1 MRIFSFLIVLVL
13 LWLPGPISAEYYKYR
28 DQNGVL
34 RYTDNLA
41 DIPEDQRP
49 KMETR
54 DQAEDF
60 LSPQERAAKARKE
73 ADERRKALTAS
84 EIQEKPSET
93 LTSSS
98 GGGSAEQMRSTRD
111 ALEAEY
117 AEMMKAKQALEAKRN
132 TLVTAVQVKAYQ
144 KEVTQLNAKVAAF
157 EKRREAFKQEVDAFN
172 KQLGQ

>member
-1 MRIFSFLIVLVL
+1 MRFFSFLIVLVF

-28 DQNGVL
+28 DQNGML

-41 DIPEDQRP
+41 DIPKEQRL

-54 DQAEDF
+54 TEAEDY

-73 ADERRKALTAS
+73 ADEGRQAPADS
-84 EIQEKPSET
+84 EIQKK
-93 LTSSS
+93 SSDVVPYKS
-98 GGGSAEQMRSTRD
+98 GGGSAMQMRSTRD
-111 ALEAEY
+111 ALETEHS
-117 AEMMKAKQALEAKRN
+117 ELMRAKQALEAKRD
-132 TLVTAVQVKAYQ
+132 TVTTAVQVKAYQ
-144 KEVTQLNAKVAAF
+144 KEVTQLNEKVAAF